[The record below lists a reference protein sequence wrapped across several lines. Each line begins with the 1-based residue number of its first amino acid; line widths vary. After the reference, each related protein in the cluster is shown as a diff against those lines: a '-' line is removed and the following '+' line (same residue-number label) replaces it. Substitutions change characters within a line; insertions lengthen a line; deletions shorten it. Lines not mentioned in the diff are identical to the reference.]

1 MPAHLLLRLEAPM
14 LSLGSMAVDQR
25 RPIQRWPAASML
37 TGLLGNA
44 LGYCRTEPKLLDRL
58 QARLRWAAR
67 IDRPGVP
74 FTDFQTAQ
82 LDQSDQGWTTSG
94 AVEGRAGGAATYDS
108 PHIRWRDY
116 RGDASLTVAIRLDD
130 ADEAPT
136 LADLAAA
143 LDKPARPLFIGR
155 KNCLPSQ
162 RVLIG
167 LAEAT
172 NTVAALAHAPMA
184 TDADRRPSVFFN
196 DNSGTVAGN
205 VSTHRSSDERRFSLD
220 VHAGMQTIRELIPAD
235 EPGAAT

>member
-25 RPIQRWPAASML
+25 RPIQRWPAVSML
-37 TGLLGNA
+37 TGLIGNA
-44 LGYCRTEPKLLDRL
+44 LGYRRTEPTRLDRL

-82 LDQSDQGWTTSG
+82 LDRADQGWTTG
-94 AVEGRAGGAATYDS
+94 GTVEERAGGSDTYNS
-108 PHIRWRDY
+108 PHIRWREY
-116 RGDASLTVAIRLDD
+116 RADASLAVALRLDD

-143 LDKPARPLFIGR
+143 LDRPARPLFIGR

-167 LAEAT
+167 LADAADI
-172 NTVAALAHAPMA
+172 VAALAQAPMA
-184 TDADRRPSVFFN
+184 ADADPRPAVFFN
-196 DNSGTVAGN
+196 DASVAVASN
-205 VSTHRSSDERRFSLD
+205 AVTHRSSDERRFAMD
-220 VHAGMQTIRELIPAD
+220 VHAGMQTIHELRTTDGRGVAP
-235 EPGAAT
+235 

>member
-37 TGLLGNA
+37 TGLIGNA
-44 LGYCRTEPKLLDRL
+44 LGYCRTEPMRLDRL

-82 LDQSDQGWTTSG
+82 LDRSDQGWTTG
-94 AVEGRAGGAATYDS
+94 GTVEERAGGPDTYNS

-116 RGDASLTVAIRLDD
+116 RADASLAVALRLDD
-130 ADEAPT
+130 ADEVPT

-143 LDKPARPLFIGR
+143 LNRPARPLFIGR

-162 RVLIG
+162 RMLIG
-167 LAEAT
+167 LTDAADV
-172 NTVAALAHAPMA
+172 VAALAQVPMA
-184 TDADRRPSVFFN
+184 ADADLRPAVFFN
-196 DNSGTVAGN
+196 DASVATAGN
-205 VSTHRSSDERRFSLD
+205 VVTHRSSDERRFAMD
-220 VHAGMQTIRELIPAD
+220 VHAGMQTIRELRTTDARGVTP
-235 EPGAAT
+235 